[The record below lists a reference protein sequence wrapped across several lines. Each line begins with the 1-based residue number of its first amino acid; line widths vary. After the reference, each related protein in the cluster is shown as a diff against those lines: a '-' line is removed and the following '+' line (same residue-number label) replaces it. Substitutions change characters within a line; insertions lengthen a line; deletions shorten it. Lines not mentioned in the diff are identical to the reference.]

1 MKLEDKVRELISD
14 KLQEVSIIVDDV
26 MYVMEDGNYF
36 LRIVIDKN
44 GVVDIDTCV
53 EATNIINPIL
63 DEADLI
69 KNAYILD
76 VTSKERGEE

>member
-63 DEADLI
+63 DKADLI

>member
-1 MKLEDKVRELISD
+1 MKLEDRVRELISD
-14 KLQEVSIIVDDV
+14 RLGELDIIVDDV
-26 MYVMEDGNYF
+26 MYVKEDGNYF

-53 EATNIINPIL
+53 EATKVINPIL

-69 KNAYILD
+69 DEAYILD

>member
-1 MKLEDKVRELISD
+1 MKLEDKVRDLISD

-53 EATNIINPIL
+53 EATKIINPIL
-63 DEADLI
+63 DKADLI

>member
-53 EATNIINPIL
+53 EATNIINQIF
-63 DEADLI
+63 DKADLI

>member
-53 EATNIINPIL
+53 
-63 DEADLI
+63 
-69 KNAYILD
+69 
-76 VTSKERGEE
+76 

>member
-44 GVVDIDTCV
+44 GVVDIDACV
-53 EATNIINPIL
+53 EATKIINPIL